1 MTPYKIEIYI
11 YADSPEQA
19 KRAQDATNRLVSDE
33 YRRGILVTAG
43 KVAEACHRFTANYFV
58 ENFLKSR

>member
-11 YADSPEQA
+11 YAGSPEQA
-19 KRAQDATNRLVSDE
+19 KRAQDAANRLVSEE
-33 YRRGILVTAG
+33 YRRGILVTAV
-43 KVAEACHRFTANYFV
+43 KVAEACQRFTANYLV